1 MEALA
6 QLEKKVAS
14 LICLISDL
22 REQRQQFLHQVGAQK
37 NELERLLKEQDLLKT
52 QLADFEAAFL
62 VQDSTRSS
70 DHAKKLDGVN
80 FTIGELIKDIDQII
94 KEEQPDG

>member
-14 LICLISDL
+14 LIGLVSDL
-22 REQRQQFLHQVGAQK
+22 REQRQQFLHQVAAHK
-37 NELERLLKEQDLLKT
+37 KELEGLLKEKSSLKK
-52 QLADFEAAFL
+52 QLFDFEAAFL

-70 DHAKKLDGVN
+70 DQDKKLESANIV
-80 FTIGELIKDIDQII
+80 IGKLIKDIDQII
-94 KEEQPDG
+94 KQEHS